1 MVGLGV
7 LGSCRRR
14 KSGQE
19 RVNRGLAR
27 HCRGIASYSD
37 SSLVVMERN
46 RVANE
51 GSLVANVCFR
61 RQKGGLVMSIEHKL
75 CTPNGN
81 DGSKGAIVVVKVVV
95 IDG

>member
-7 LGSCRRR
+7 LGSYRRR
-14 KSGQE
+14 KNGQE
-19 RVNRGLAR
+19 QVNRGLAR

-51 GSLVANVCFR
+51 GSLIGDVCFR
-61 RQKGGLVMSIEHKL
+61 RQKGGFVMSSEHNF
-75 CTPNGN
+75 CAPSDNVTMMVPM
-81 DGSKGAIVVVKVVV
+81 V
-95 IDG
+95 I